1 MHMQKLKKLL
11 IFAFTVSLFFPIA
24 STTYGKTDSEW
35 AILLSEKLNEL
46 KFFDLSEDALKQEIK
61 KNPEDVDLLNI
72 QLAITKFAS
81 NKSDEAN
88 TIVSSILPKSPYY
101 PNSRRVLGIEAWK
114 KQKFDVAAAIL
125 EEYFKVSLAKPPT
138 DEYGEKEYMEA
149 VSYLVDAY
157 KRLGKVEEASKAL
170 KYGEI
175 FNKDKSGGETR
186 DTLLKRVTINMDIAE
201 EMLAKK
207 KEGADVL
214 INNSFKMID
223 TIQSWDADN
232 LTVLSYFEKARGLCA
247 LGRLDDALK
256 EIQGKIREEVIAAF
270 DEEYKRQNSI
280 YKAPSVCRLYWLGK
294 IYNAKGRV
302 ATDDAEK
309 YKLYSEGIKSL
320 YAILKNKDYDQFPKW
335 DDTLGA
341 FLEAK
346 DQLDKLGH
354 PIVIPANMQDRFNL
368 RATSTII
375 SFDQKEGD
383 QYFADGK
390 FENAITSYTKAFHS
404 LSSRKSINAGFIL
417 ARLAISYLKADHI
430 LEAMAVAMFLGDEY
444 KNSENTPLIMAQ
456 VGGTLWEAAKARK
469 DPKNKDRDDKQAEEL
484 CNDAMLVYTFYLKI
498 FPADQY
504 AGDISYT
511 IAKFKLKNA
520 EDMAIYANTLPQGT
534 IERMKKAAEAREA
547 FKNAAPYF
555 QNILDNFL
563 QSKWGIYSAYLLP
576 WCYTNSLD
584 FLTGA
589 EKFKNYC
596 DMAMAREGEKDIGN
610 LADAKMRISDNYIQQ
625 AKALEKEAENP
636 SGNPPEQVSP
646 PEANDSK
653 PEKADMKTE
662 EPGTG
667 EKVEKPQP
675 KKPEKKSPSEYYKMA
690 LDNLLEMLNNWCGP
704 SGVLENTKN
713 EKALKAI
720 EYAYML
726 LGWAYD
732 GSGGKENAC
741 KAFDTFIKK
750 YPQSNTA
757 PLAMFRMGLIYGDLK
772 KFDDAGKVLE
782 TLAEKYPNT
791 QEGRLALPTLGRNM
805 YEIKNYDRSISV
817 FAKILTQNIEVS
829 VQDLRWACANLW
841 DCGGKHPK
849 EGADVA
855 MKAGEKLLTMIAKP
869 VMEDWIG
876 PKKLKETADNP
887 DDQKKLMGA
896 IKDKIT
902 FDYSSACYWAE
913 KYDNGLK
920 VVDEL
925 LYDNKAVKPTDE
937 LIAKAANTPYYYDG
951 RFLRAMI
958 FRAMKNPEE
967 ALKNYG
973 EISMKAGSLK
983 KHNVQS
989 KAQCL
994 MGDTY
999 IDMGDFPKAYGSLM
1013 LPADQIPDDL
1023 KNESG
1028 KSNPEE
1034 LQDQLEWLGFA
1045 IYKCA
1050 YASAKIGKDNEKAK
1064 MVEKYKKYYP
1074 KGKYAKEID
1083 TLPPPEPKKPDEPAK
1098 NTPPPVQPGKK

>member
-61 KNPEDVDLLNI
+61 KNPEDVDLLKI

-88 TIVSSILPKSPYY
+88 TIVSSIPSTSQYY

-114 KQKFDVAAAIL
+114 KQKFDIAAAIL

-138 DEYGEKEYMEA
+138 SELGKKEYLEA
-149 VSYLVDAY
+149 VSYLVEAY
-157 KRLGKVEEASKAL
+157 KRMGKVEEANKSL
-170 KYGEI
+170 KYRDSL
-175 FNKDKSGGETR
+175 NKESANAKEGSNNGLGDR
-186 DTLLKRVTINMDIAE
+186 DTMLQQVIINMDIAE
-201 EMLAKK
+201 EMLARK

-214 INNSFKMID
+214 INDSFKVIEK
-223 TIQSWDADN
+223 IQWGGQDI
-232 LTVLSYFEKARGLCA
+232 LTVLTYFEKARGLCA

-256 EIQGKIREEVIAAF
+256 EIQGKVREDVIAAF

-280 YKAPSVCRLYWLGK
+280 FMAPSVYKLYWLGK
-294 IYNAKGRV
+294 IYNAKGRL
-302 ATDDAEK
+302 ATDENEK
-309 YKLYSEGIKSL
+309 TKFYSEGIKNL
-320 YAILKNKDYDQFPKW
+320 FAILKNKDYDQFPKW
-335 DDTLGA
+335 DDTLSA

-346 DQLDKLGH
+346 DQLEKLNH
-354 PIVIPANMQDRFNL
+354 PIVIPANMKDRFNP
-368 RATSTII
+368 RKTTIVS
-375 SFDQKEGD
+375 SFDKKEAD
-383 QYFADGK
+383 QYFTDGK
-390 FENAITSYTKAFHS
+390 FENATTSYAKAFHN
-404 LSSRKSINAGFIL
+404 LSNRKSLEAGIIL
-417 ARLAISYLKADHI
+417 ARLASSYLKSDHT
-430 LEAMAVAMFLGDEY
+430 LEAMAIALDLGDEY

-456 VGGTLWEAAKARK
+456 VGGFLWEAAKAKK
-469 DPKNKDRDDKQAEEL
+469 DPKNKDRDDKQAEAL
-484 CNDAMLVYTFYLKI
+484 FSDAMLVYTFYLKI

-520 EDMAIYANTLPQGT
+520 EDMAVYANTLPQGT
-534 IERMKKAAEAREA
+534 IEKAKKAAEAREA

-555 QNILDNFL
+555 QNILDNFA
-563 QSKWGIYSAYLLP
+563 QTRWGIISAYLLP

-596 DMAMAREGEKDIGN
+596 DMAMAQEGEKDIGN
-610 LADAKMRISDNYIQQ
+610 LADAKMRISDNYIQY

-636 SGNPPEQVSP
+636 SGNPQEQVSP

-653 PEKADMKTE
+653 PEKADVKTE
-662 EPGTG
+662 EPGTD
-667 EKVEKPQP
+667 EKVEKPEP
-675 KKPEKKSPSEYYKMA
+675 KKPEKKSPSECYKLA
-690 LDNLLEMLNNWCGP
+690 LDNLLEMLNKWCAAG
-704 SGVLENTKN
+704 GILENTKN

-791 QEGRLALPTLGRNM
+791 QEGKLALPTLGRNM
-805 YEIKNYDRSISV
+805 YEIKNYDKSISV
-817 FAKILTQNIEVS
+817 FTKILTQNIEVS

-849 EGADVA
+849 EGGDVA

-869 VMEDWIG
+869 AMEDWIG
-876 PKKLKETADNP
+876 VKKLKETADNP

-896 IKDKIT
+896 IRDKIT
-902 FDYSSACYWAE
+902 FDYSSACYWAGQ
-913 KYDNGLK
+913 YDKALK
-920 VVDEL
+920 AADEL
-925 LYDNKAVKPTDE
+925 L
-937 LIAKAANTPYYYDG
+937 ANENSPYFHDG
-951 RFLRAMI
+951 RFLRAMTY
-958 FRAMKNPEE
+958 RAMKKYDK
-967 ALKNYG
+967 AIADYG
-973 EISMKAGSLK
+973 DISMKALQTK
-983 KHNVQS
+983 KYPIYS

-999 IDMGDFPKAYGSLM
+999 IDMGDYMKAYGSLSIT
-1013 LPADQIPDDL
+1013 ATSIPDDL

-1028 KSNPEE
+1028 KSTPEE
-1034 LQDQLEWLGFA
+1034 LQDQLEWLGFS
-1045 IYKCA
+1045 IYKSA
-1050 YASAKIGKDNEKAK
+1050 YVLAKMGRSDEKVK

-1083 TLPPPEPKKPDEPAK
+1083 TLPSPEPKKPDEPAK
-1098 NTPPPVQPGKK
+1098 NTPPPVQPEKKQ